1 MEPIA
6 ICVRDG
12 GEWALVHR
20 CRVRTVRVTLYT
32 DPGCPFG
39 FNAQRQELQLM
50 WHYGHAA
57 QIERRM
63 IVLQER
69 SVAFGEDVHPTAEMV
84 ARGRER
90 LRELYG
96 MPMGLEPVPR
106 LAATIEACRAY
117 AGARMRAPER
127 ALALLRS
134 LRRRAHSDQQ
144 PLDDPETI
152 AGAARDAG
160 LEPELVESWRADD
173 EVEAALRADMAAT
186 RDPLPEALA
195 LPHRLS
201 RSDRGLRYST
211 SSGVYEHERRRVVV
225 AGFQPFAVY
234 EVAMANVA
242 PHVERRPAPETVEE
256 VLAWAPFGLA
266 TAEVAE
272 LRGIELR
279 TARHELER
287 AGATFTPSANDGY
300 WHA

>member
-1 MEPIA
+1 
-6 ICVRDG
+6 
-12 GEWALVHR
+12 
-20 CRVRTVRVTLYT
+20 
-32 DPGCPFG
+32 
-39 FNAQRQELQLM
+39 M
-50 WHYGHAA
+50 WHYGHAT

-69 SVAFGEDVHPTAEMV
+69 SLTFGEGVRPTAEMV

-96 MPMGLEPVPR
+96 MPMGLEPVLR
-106 LAATIEACRAY
+106 LAATIEACRAFV
-117 AGARMRAPER
+117 GARMHARER

-144 PLDDPETI
+144 RLDDPKTI

-160 LEPELVESWRADD
+160 LEPELVASWCEDD

-195 LPHRLS
+195 LPHRLA

-211 SSGVYEHERRRVVV
+211 SSGVFEHEGRRLVA
-225 AGFQPFAVY
+225 AGFQSFAVY
-234 EVAMANVA
+234 EIAIANVA
-242 PHVERRPAPETVEE
+242 PHVERRPAPATVEE
-256 VLAWAPFGLA
+256 VLAWAPFALA

-272 LRGIELR
+272 LRGIDLQS
-279 TARHELER
+279 AREELEH
-287 AGATFTPSANDGY
+287 AGASFTPSANDGY